1 MMSMN
6 KDNPVALVTGA
17 SIGIGRATAK
27 ALQNVGFRV
36 FGTSRRAASESA
48 DGVSMLTCDVTD
60 DASVAKSVDEVLD
73 TALAS
78 LPRDRRFDRENR
90 REAVRRMIEF
100 GERRKLSLGEPVTRQ
115 FLHEGHRI

>member
-1 MMSMN
+1 MTIEL
-6 KDNPVALVTGA
+6 KPEQEQIIRQQLA
-17 SIGIGRATAK
+17 SG
-27 ALQNVGFRV
+27 NF
-36 FGTSRRAASESA
+36 
-48 DGVSMLTCDVTD
+48 
-60 DASVAKSVDEVLD
+60 KSVDEVLA

-78 LPRDRRFDRENR
+78 LPRDRRFDLENR